1 MSTVHSIFRLLPV
14 NLRMAKLYINVFR
27 ILAFVLAGL
36 ALIRPMMDLA
46 AVSSV
51 ISLTKDDYAAV
62 QDANKSWAWLDLIRL
77 ASFFSIVG
85 LLFIEREH
93 NRVMWPIRGAFTAQL
108 VIVVLYV
115 AFTLP
120 INITTFNWTFF
131 PDSNW
136 AWLRIEWE
144 YAHAL
149 SAIIGGIS
157 FVLLLLD
164 LVWAK
169 WRRS

>member
-1 MSTVHSIFRLLPV
+1 MTKF
-14 NLRMAKLYINVFR
+14 YINLLR
-27 ILAFVLAGL
+27 LLAFVLAGL

-46 AVSSV
+46 ALPSV
-51 ISLTKDDYAAV
+51 ISLAKDDYAAV
-62 QDANKSWAWLDLIRL
+62 QSANRSWAWLDLIRL

-85 LLFIEREH
+85 LLPFEREH
-93 NRVMWPIRGAFTAQL
+93 NRVIWPIRGAFIAQL

-120 INITTFNWTFF
+120 INISTFNWTYF
-131 PDSNW
+131 PDNNW

-144 YAHAL
+144 YANAL

-169 WRRS
+169 WRQS